1 MPDMVYELIKW
12 MEALAEQ
19 VFSTNTTTPGLLTS
33 LTKAAILRIFISG
46 WISMNFGMVGLDHL
60 LKQTGS
66 YNVVFGDNLLVP
78 RVTSLTMA
86 AILEFFIYDPIWPKI
101 GILSLDDLPSHMGS
115 CNVVCNANLL
125 VHEVNLLGEW
135 APF

>member
-1 MPDMVYELIKW
+1 
-12 MEALAEQ
+12 
-19 VFSTNTTTPGLLTS
+19 
-33 LTKAAILRIFISG
+33 
-46 WISMNFGMVGLDHL
+46 MNFGMVGLDHL
-60 LKQTGS
+60 LKHMGS
-66 YNVVFGDNLLVP
+66 CYMVFGDNLLVP

-86 AILEFFIYDPIWPKI
+86 AILEFFIYDPIWLKI

-125 VHEVNLLGEW
+125 VHGVNLLGEW